1 MQFCKKRK
9 EPPFYSGLANM
20 IETFTKVLILV
31 QLSETAIVKIIAIYI
46 YVLRYL
52 FKNQWNEKPS
62 WATLNLSKTHLLNL
76 KFLIVGEL
84 RPYSGFI
91 YSGFKSV
98 FAHFNISQNQLPKRV
113 IVEFS
118 KRKDANRIRKVKKN
132 LKGMDV
138 SSIGIRSPV
147 YINDSLCKYY
157 KMLWQNVKNSV

>member
-1 MQFCKKRK
+1 MQFCKKSK
-9 EPPFYSGLANM
+9 GPSFYNGLANM

-62 WATLNLSKTHLLNL
+62 WTTLNLSKTHLLNL
-76 KFLIVGEL
+76 KSLIVGEL

-98 FAHFNISQNQLPKRV
+98 FSHFNIFQNQPPKRV
-113 IVEFS
+113 IFHFF
-118 KRKDANRIRKVKKN
+118 
-132 LKGMDV
+132 
-138 SSIGIRSPV
+138 
-147 YINDSLCKYY
+147 
-157 KMLWQNVKNSV
+157 

>member
-1 MQFCKKRK
+1 MKFCKKSK
-9 EPPFYSGLANM
+9 GPSFYSGLANM
-20 IETFTKVLILV
+20 IETFIKVLTLV
-31 QLSETAIVKIIAIYI
+31 QLSETGIVKIIAIYI

-98 FAHFNISQNQLPKRV
+98 FSHFNIFQNQLPKRV
-113 IVEFS
+113 IVHFF
-118 KRKDANRIRKVKKN
+118 
-132 LKGMDV
+132 
-138 SSIGIRSPV
+138 
-147 YINDSLCKYY
+147 
-157 KMLWQNVKNSV
+157 